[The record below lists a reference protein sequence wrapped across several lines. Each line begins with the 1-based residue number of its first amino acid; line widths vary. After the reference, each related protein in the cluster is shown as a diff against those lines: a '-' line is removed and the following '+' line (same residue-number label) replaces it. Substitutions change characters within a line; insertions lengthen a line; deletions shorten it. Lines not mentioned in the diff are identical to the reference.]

1 MLAEYLS
8 DAPWQSAAPGVSV
21 CLVRQWRGQG
31 DVQPQLRPEHLEFFF
46 CQGGSLLL
54 RSAEGGQQRIRSN
67 AVVIFLSPCSVSL
80 LRPEQPLDGLC
91 MSVDLQ
97 KAGADFDGACQKLSL
112 GIGLRQVVQLLR
124 CQGGCIHIPNTL
136 WSRTM
141 GAVLKLLPAGEQ
153 PRYCMLKCLELL
165 YLLCTRSAVL
175 ENTAS
180 VSPNWR
186 GLNRT
191 IASMRSYME
200 NHLDEKLTID
210 AMSRRFQ
217 ISPTAFKSGFR
228 SLYGQPVHNW
238 LLEKRLE
245 ASTRLLL
252 TTSMTVLQI
261 AQEVGYESVGQ
272 FNVVFRRQ
280 YGVTPSQYRKMSHSK
295 TI

>member
-8 DAPWQSAAPGVSV
+8 DAPWQSAAPGVSMCMV
-21 CLVRQWRGQG
+21 SHWSGPG
-31 DVQPQLRPEHLEFFF
+31 EVQLQLKPSHLEIFF

-54 RSAEGGQQRIRSN
+54 RTGEGGQQRIRSN
-67 AVVIFLSPCSVSL
+67 AVVLFSAPCSVCL
-80 LRPEQPLDGLC
+80 LRQEQPLDGLC
-91 MSVDLQ
+91 VSVDLQ
-97 KAGADFDGACQKLSL
+97 QAGADFDRACQTLSL
-112 GIGLRQVVQLLR
+112 GIGTRQVEQMLR
-124 CQGGCIHIPNTL
+124 RKGGCIHIPNTV

-141 GAVLKLLPAGEQ
+141 GSMLKLIPAREQ

-165 YLLCTRSAVL
+165 YLLCTRSAML
-175 ENTAS
+175 ETTAS

-186 GLNRT
+186 GLSKT

-200 NHLDEKLTID
+200 SHLDEKLTIA

-228 SLYGQPVHNW
+228 SVYGQPVHSW

-295 TI
+295 KI